1 MRQSLEARYRGVTPI
16 VFGAKK
22 QILSGFAD
30 DVVNK
35 EKGPAGPDAQAPFV
49 PALPDYGGR

>member
-35 EKGPAGPDAQAPFV
+35 EKGPAAFV
-49 PALPDYGGR
+49 SAYAVDGYFYHALI